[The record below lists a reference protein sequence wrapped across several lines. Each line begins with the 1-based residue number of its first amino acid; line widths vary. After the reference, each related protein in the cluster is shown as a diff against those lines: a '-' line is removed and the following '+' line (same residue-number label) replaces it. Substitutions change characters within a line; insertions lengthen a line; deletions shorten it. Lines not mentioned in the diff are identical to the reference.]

1 MHTEFHREGNGASR
15 RALQSQKGSAIKICS
30 VKLRVHS
37 VKLCVELIATYR
49 DPYFCMECGVETT
62 DTAFEA
68 VQAPVQES
76 RTTHSPGGFLRQ
88 FGAVIAV
95 CLGLALL
102 AQALVAIVGVY

>member
-1 MHTEFHREGNGASR
+1 
-15 RALQSQKGSAIKICS
+15 
-30 VKLRVHS
+30 
-37 VKLCVELIATYR
+37 
-49 DPYFCMECGVETT
+49 MECGVETT
-62 DTAFEA
+62 DTAFGE

-76 RTTHSPGGFLRQ
+76 RTTHSPGEFLRQ